1 MGRLARSAIYF
12 HTPKKAGR
20 HARKEAR
27 HAKAGRHARKEAR
40 RAKAGRH
47 ARSINN
53 FQADNMASGR

>member
-1 MGRLARSAIYF
+1 MGRLARSAIYASK
-12 HTPKKAGR
+12 PKKAGR